1 MLWPLRA
8 AAATHILLFMRAAYP
23 AAAPPGSSVAGA
35 HLADAELEYL
45 RRRAVEIARSSC
57 LRVAGSDGQSH
68 CLFQPQAS
76 AGYGGQFTRD
86 YTYALINSPE
96 TGFELSDALWATE
109 QIMSH
114 QRADGL
120 LPDMLAQDPNTKRV
134 MPSYFSVGTLPC
146 LYDDATADP
155 GMPLSRPACCPH
167 NCTQIG
173 SDSAQ
178 FATFNIV
185 YLAQLLENRVGF
197 AAAASFM
204 GKHLIGLSRALNQVP
219 RDHETG
225 LVWSSAA
232 NPRIGYGFQDTVALT
247 GGMAYASVLLYEA
260 AATICSAVRRYDL
273 GHNNAT
279 SFDGCTVSNRIA
291 QNLGR
296 ELWNSDAGMLSAAS
310 SLGKVQIDVWASAY
324 AALVSSG
331 WSWLDIAL
339 PVLPLLSRQS
349 RDSVVAYL
357 SSNTQTLFAAGQSRN
372 LPAAQV
378 WPQQYCVPA
387 TVAATAPPQAPRC
400 ASTGSGYDLNPPGY
414 YQNGGYWSVPMFHV
428 LPALALNRSN
438 AQSCALVREFV
449 ANVRCHEDINEWVDA
464 YGLPRGVGNYS
475 ASANNVYAGAA
486 SLRCH
491 SAASRLSLQPA
502 LDSFP
507 SRGRSSADGAA
518 ADLCANLSGRW
529 NFSSYGA
536 GHYDIWIEE
545 DRSISASG
553 SVHRTVRILSRAPGD
568 DAWQS
573 AMATI
578 AEHPSA
584 DCPAPTTVAGAI
596 LSFVYNTSAILGHVS
611 ENHETFRVPAVHSY
625 LVGAE

>member
-1 MLWPLRA
+1 MLWPLMRA
-8 AAATHILLFMRAAYP
+8 AAAAHLLLFMRTACPRAIL
-23 AAAPPGSSVAGA
+23 PGSRVHTG
-35 HLADAELEYL
+35 AELEYL
-45 RRRAVEIARSSC
+45 RGRAVEIARSSC
-57 LRVAGSDGQSH
+57 MRVASSDGESH

-96 TGFELSDALWATE
+96 TAFELSDALWATE

-120 LPDMLAQDPNTKRV
+120 LPDMLAQDPSTKRV
-134 MPSYFSVGTLPC
+134 VPSYFGVGTLPC
-146 LYDDATADP
+146 LYDNATADP
-155 GMPLSRPACCPH
+155 GMPLSRPACCPR

-185 YLAQLLENRVGF
+185 YLAQLLENRIGF

-219 RDHETG
+219 RDRETG

-260 AATICSAVRRYDL
+260 AAIICSAVRRYDL
-273 GHNNAT
+273 NYNNAT
-279 SFDGCTVSNRIA
+279 SFDGCAVSNRIS

-331 WSWLDIAL
+331 WSWLHIAL
-339 PVLPLLSRQS
+339 PVLPLLDRHS

-357 SSNTQTLFAAGQSRN
+357 SSNTQTLFVAGQSRN
-372 LPAAQV
+372 LPAGQV

-387 TVAATAPPQAPRC
+387 TVVAAAPPQAPRC

-414 YQNGGYWSVPMFHV
+414 YQNGGYWAVPMFHL

-449 ANVRCHEDINEWVDA
+449 ANVRCHQDINEWVDA

-491 SAASRLSLQPA
+491 SAASLSSQPA

-507 SRGRSSADGAA
+507 SRGRSSADGIA

-536 GHYDIWIEE
+536 GHYDIWTEE
-545 DRSISASG
+545 DRSITASG
-553 SVHRTVRILSRAPGD
+553 SMYRTVRILSRAPGD

-573 AMATI
+573 ATATV

-584 DCPAPTTVAGAI
+584 NCPAPTTAAGAI
-596 LSFVYNTSAILGHVS
+596 LSFVYNTSASLGHVS
-611 ENHETFRVPAVHSY
+611 ENCGTLRS
-625 LVGAE
+625 